1 MHVFFW
7 ESSGDSAHRTF
18 LKGSGSFSR
27 PSFLPP
33 CSKPLLSM
41 YLSSSRYKVWLPLV
55 QVLCRVNR
63 QWFRMWCFNTDY
75 FGLVV
80 DIFDQQTISR
90 FRLICTFSLLLQPIK
105 RIKNLHCTVCWQTIY
120 FCCRVNEDDSFKIRI
135 VSAQETCKCE
145 NHTRQKSVG

>member
-1 MHVFFW
+1 
-7 ESSGDSAHRTF
+7 
-18 LKGSGSFSR
+18 
-27 PSFLPP
+27 
-33 CSKPLLSM
+33 M

-63 QWFRMWCFNTDY
+63 QWQKQQVRGTKLAVVDLIRMLCFNTDY

-105 RIKNLHCTVCWQTIY
+105 RIKNLHCTVCGQTIY
-120 FCCRVNEDDSFKIRI
+120 FRCRVNEDDSFKIRI
-135 VSAQETCKCE
+135 VSAQETCKCD
-145 NHTRQKSVG
+145 NHTTKKCWLNYEHSETNVAGNLTDKTKFCVF